1 MPTRILATLLALA
14 LTGTASLTAPAAER
28 TDYITQIKQPQGDA
42 STAQDPLVKQTLNQ
56 HYPVNAD
63 ASERLARLSD
73 GALDIRPLTALRAED
88 YGLASIRTAIATIIR
103 EPSLLFE
110 NQNAS

>member
-42 STAQDPLVKQTLNQ
+42 STAQDPLVKQTLTSTIPSMQTPAN
-56 HYPVNAD
+56 
-63 ASERLARLSD
+63 
-73 GALDIRPLTALRAED
+73 ALRAS
-88 YGLASIRTAIATIIR
+88 ATARRANATT
-103 EPSLLFE
+103 SAAATM
-110 NQNAS
+110 NTA